1 MRTNKT
7 SLNKIHEL
15 GITIFPEKYGNDQD
29 LEPSEDFYGS
39 DLDDLDGDFV
49 NDNYRQGDKSTDA
62 VLCCAMCF
70 TPVCYQCKTVG
81 NSFSSKLALNAYVED
96 NYSDSVRGNDSQ
108 DVIDKGDSTK
118 RKLRGSTNNSERTV
132 KCIECNNII
141 AVLDFSNNYNF
152 KNVIASKP

>member
-1 MRTNKT
+1 MSTNKP

-15 GITIFPEKYGNDQD
+15 GITIFPEKDANDKD
-29 LEPSEDFYGS
+29 FEPSEDFYGS
-39 DLDDLDGDFV
+39 DLDDLDDDFV

-81 NSFSSKLALNAYVED
+81 NTFSSKLALNAYVED
-96 NYSDSVRGNDSQ
+96 NYSDSANRSDSR
-108 DVIDKGDSTK
+108 DVLGKGDSTK
-118 RKLRGSTNNSERTV
+118 RKLRGSTSDSERIV
-132 KCIECNNII
+132 KCIECNNVI